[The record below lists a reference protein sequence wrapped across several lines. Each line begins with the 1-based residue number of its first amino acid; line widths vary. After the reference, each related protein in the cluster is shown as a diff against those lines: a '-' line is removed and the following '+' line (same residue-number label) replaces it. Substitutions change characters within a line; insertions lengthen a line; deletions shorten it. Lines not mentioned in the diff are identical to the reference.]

1 MCLWFYLPT
10 VSPLWH
16 PLIPLCNIPVFL
28 FPMFICLLFQ
38 VSPALPNVCHTP
50 VFLLLPLPYFVSV
63 IQFASLPHLLYN
75 IMASHPVHHHPVFS
89 FFPSPIVHLLLFYFP
104 TLPLVFLPPPLY
116 HNPIFFLLSLPYFV
130 SMILFATHH
139 HLYDS
144 LPSTT
149 APCLWSYP
157 LPQFCVFY
165 YCDWC
170 FCVVVVLRDKV
181 SFMVAD
187 HPPYNSSLSQY
198 MHQTPVVSLVPLPS
212 FVSVIPFTNTST
224 CISPPSKPLLVFS
237 LTPPILCICHSLH
250 QHFHLYLPSICA
262 TPCLLSNPS
271 PLLCQLFL
279 SPTLPP
285 VSPLP
290 LCHSLSSL

>member
-1 MCLWFYLPT
+1 MWFYLPT

-28 FPMFICLLFQ
+28 FPLFICLLFQ
-38 VSPALPNVCHTP
+38 VSPALPIVCHTP

-63 IQFASLPHLLYN
+63 ILFASLPHLLC
-75 IMASHPVHHHPVFS
+75 MASHPVHLHPVFR
-89 FFPSPIVHLLLFYFP
+89 FFPSPILHLLLFYFP
-104 TLPLVFLPPPLY
+104 TLPLVLPPPLY
-116 HNPIFFLLSLPYFV
+116 HNPVFFLLSLPYFV
-130 SMILFATHH
+130 SMILFATHN

-144 LPSTT
+144 LPSPT
-149 APCLWSYP
+149 APCLCSYR
-157 LPQFCVFY
+157 LPQFCVCY

-198 MHQTPVVSLVPLPS
+198 MHYTPVFSLVPLLS

-224 CISPPSKPLLVFS
+224 CISPPSVSLLVFS
-237 LTPPILCICHSLH
+237 LTPPLFYVS
-250 QHFHLYLPSICA
+250 Y
-262 TPCLLSNPS
+262 PCLPYFFS
-271 PLLCQLFL
+271 PTSSLWFL
-279 SPTLPP
+279 SLKLPP
-285 VSPLP
+285 
-290 LCHSLSSL
+290 